1 LRWAFNIVIVLPA
14 CCADG
19 ASFCFIA
26 KVLCCFPH
34 LLYDMRNFL
43 HRAGSSTH
51 LGCQF
56 AKKIGARIIFPGF
69 LLPLGQSRKAW
80 RWNPET

>member
-1 LRWAFNIVIVLPA
+1 
-14 CCADG
+14 
-19 ASFCFIA
+19 
-26 KVLCCFPH
+26 
-34 LLYDMRNFL
+34 MRNFL